1 MKVSVNNIIQ
11 SRWLWLVVLLLS
23 AVWFTVWLGHPAL
36 VIQDEGRYVGIARE
50 MMRQHEWVVPWFN
63 GVPFFDKPI
72 MYYWLEIIGLKV
84 GGFSTFGA
92 RLPQAVMGIVGV
104 VMTYH
109 TARRLFS
116 PQVALLSWL
125 FLAVSPL
132 YFLLSHYAD
141 MDLEVAVFIG
151 LSLMAFILAQ
161 QPDASKPSCR
171 YYMWLCYA
179 MAGCAIMTKGF
190 MGIVFPAMV
199 AGLWVLCTQQ
209 WSVLKRLHLFTGIL
223 ILLAI
228 NAPWNVMMEMRFP
241 DYWHY
246 FFYQLQFARYFASN
260 FSHIEPFWFYVP
272 VLLVGALPVSLL
284 CISRLFQWRS
294 LKLSALRAKPN
305 QTFFLVWLVS
315 IFLFFSV
322 AHTKL
327 IGYMIPVMPA
337 VAVLS
342 ALALSQVWQGQ
353 QKLPR
358 FDCAVIVI
366 GFVLVAG
373 VLFSIP
379 NWQTN
384 FSAIES
390 LGFVYLMAS
399 IFLLSAAGCL
409 YCYLTSRP
417 RALLLIAAATIM
429 LLNLTVLL
437 CPAIQRTNLPM
448 YQAAKPYITAD
459 AQVVMYHNYY
469 YDAAFYM
476 DRKFT
481 LVGRWYKKIP
491 DFQDSWQWRMEYG
504 ARQPGVTGGSL
515 MIGDKAF
522 QQLWRSATP
531 LVVFL
536 DKPSYQQLASTLQ
549 PKPHVLLS
557 YFDHM
562 VVVKPSMVKSSVN

>member
-1 MKVSVNNIIQ
+1 MIINKLIQ
-11 SRWLWLVVLLLS
+11 SRWLWLVLAVLS
-23 AVWFTVWLGHPAL
+23 AAWFLVWLGHPPL

-50 MMRQHEWVVPWFN
+50 MMRQQEWVVPWFN

-84 GGFSTFGA
+84 GGFSAFGA
-92 RLPQAVMGIVGV
+92 RLSQAVMGIAGV
-104 VMTYH
+104 VMTFH

-151 LSLMAFILAQ
+151 LSLMSFILAQ
-161 QPDASKPSCR
+161 QADSSKSARR

-199 AGLWVLCTQQ
+199 AGLWVLFTQQ
-209 WSVLKRLHLFTGIL
+209 WSVLKRLHLFTGIT

-228 NAPWNVMMEMRFP
+228 NLPWNVMMEMRFP

-284 CISRLFQWRS
+284 CLSRLFHWRA
-294 LKLSALRAKPN
+294 LTLTALRANAN
-305 QTFFLVWLVS
+305 QTFFLVWFVS

-327 IGYMIPVMPA
+327 IGYMIPVLPA

-342 ALALSQVWQGQ
+342 ALALSNVWQGK

-358 FDCAVIVI
+358 FDCAVLVI
-366 GFVLVAG
+366 GFVLIAG
-373 VLFSIP
+373 LLFSIP
-379 NWQTN
+379 KWQPGFADMN
-384 FSAIES
+384 SA
-390 LGFVYLMAS
+390 GFVYMLAS
-399 IFLLSAAGCL
+399 AFLLAAVGGL
-409 YCYLTSRP
+409 YCYLSNRP
-417 RALLLIAAATIM
+417 RALLLIAAVAIM

-437 CPAIQRTNLPM
+437 CPAISRTNLPM

-459 AQVVMYHNYY
+459 TQVVMYHNYY
-469 YDAAFYM
+469 YDASFYL
-476 DRKFT
+476 DRKFV
-481 LVGRWYKKIP
+481 LVGKWYKKIP

-504 ARQPGVTGGSL
+504 ARQPKVSGGSL
-515 MIGDKAF
+515 MINDKAF
-522 QQLWRSATP
+522 QQLWQSATP

-536 DKPSYQQLASTLQ
+536 DQPSYQQLASTLK
-549 PKPHVLLS
+549 PKPVVLLK
-557 YFDHM
+557 YYDHM
-562 VVVKPSMVKSSVN
+562 VVIKSSMAKS

>member
-1 MKVSVNNIIQ
+1 MSVNKLIQ
-11 SRWLWLVVLLLS
+11 SRWLWLVLLLMS
-23 AVWFTVWLGHPAL
+23 AVWFMAWLGHPPL

-50 MMRQHEWVVPWFN
+50 MMRQHDWLVPWFN

-72 MYYWLEIIGLKV
+72 MYYWLEIIGLKL

-92 RLPQAVMGIVGV
+92 RLPQAVMGIAGV
-104 VMTYH
+104 IMTYH

-116 PQVALLSWL
+116 PQVALLSWM

-132 YFLLSHYAD
+132 YFLLAHYAD

-161 QPDASKPSCR
+161 QADSSKSARR

-199 AGLWVLCTQQ
+199 AGLWVLFTQQ
-209 WSVLKRLHLFTGIL
+209 WSVLRRLHLFAGIV

-228 NAPWNVMMEMRFP
+228 NLPWNIMMEMRFP

-284 CISRLFQWRS
+284 CISRLFNWRS
-294 LKLSALRAKPN
+294 LKLTALRADAN
-305 QTFFLVWLVS
+305 QTFFLIWFVS

-327 IGYMIPVMPA
+327 IGYMIPVLPA

-342 ALALSQVWQGQ
+342 AIALNNVWQKK

-358 FDCAVIVI
+358 IDCMLLVV
-366 GFVLVAG
+366 GFVILAC
-373 VLFSIP
+373 VLFSVP
-379 NWQTN
+379 SWQLS
-384 FSAIES
+384 FAAIES
-390 LGFVYLMAS
+390 AGFIYMLGSL
-399 IFLLSAAGCL
+399 FLLAAASCW
-409 YCYLTSRP
+409 YCYLTDRP
-417 RALLLIAAATIM
+417 RGMLFMAVAVIM
-429 LLNLTVLL
+429 MLNITVLL
-437 CPAIQRTNLPM
+437 CPAAQRTNSPM
-448 YQAAKPYITAD
+448 YEAAKPYITRD

-469 YDAAFYM
+469 YDASFYL

-481 LVGRWYKKIP
+481 LVGKWYKKIA
-491 DFQDSWQWRMEYG
+491 DFQDSWQWRMQYG

-515 MIGDKAF
+515 MIDDKAF
-522 QQLWRSATP
+522 EQLWHSKTP
-531 LVVFL
+531 VVVFL
-536 DKPSYQQLASTLQ
+536 DKPSYEYLATHLQ
-549 PKPHVLLS
+549 PKPVLLMK
-557 YFDHM
+557 YYNHRVM
-562 VVVKPSMVKSSVN
+562 IKS